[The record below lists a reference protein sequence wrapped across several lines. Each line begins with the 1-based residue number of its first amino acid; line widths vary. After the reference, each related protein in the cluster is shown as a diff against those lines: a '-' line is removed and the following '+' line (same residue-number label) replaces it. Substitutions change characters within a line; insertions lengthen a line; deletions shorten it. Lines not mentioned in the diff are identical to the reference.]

1 MRKQLC
7 ATTRRELWRCRGRIR
22 TRHFQPP
29 HLSAML
35 QRAALTTMTETANMA
50 TNKGPL
56 DGLRVLDLTRVL
68 AGPFATMALGDLG
81 ADVIKIEHPGRG
93 DDTRHWGPPFI
104 QGEAAYYLCVNRN
117 KRSVAVD
124 FKRPKGLE
132 ILRRLAAKSDV
143 FIENF
148 LPGKLESVGLGYQ
161 ALSELNPGL
170 IYCSIT
176 GYGSDGPAAHRP
188 GYDVITQ
195 GMYGLMSITGSPSDE
210 GGEPAK
216 TGVAMVD
223 LATGLFAHGAILAA
237 LHSRHRTGRGQKV
250 DCSLMETQL
259 ACLVNIG
266 QNWLVGATKEAKT
279 WGTAHES
286 IVPYQAFSC
295 KDGKYMVGAGNDKQF
310 EKLANAVGMPQLCN
324 DPRFGT
330 NRDRA
335 QNRKALIGILE
346 TYFLTKT
353 RTELD
358 ELFEAIGGLPCGP
371 LRNIGEAFQDEQAQ
385 HRGMVVKVAHPTIGD
400 LPLAGIPVKYSGT
413 KPSIRSAPP
422 LLGQDTKDVLQS
434 FLKYT
439 AEEVEEMEREK
450 VISCYHARQCSEKS
464 TQFKGR

>member
-1 MRKQLC
+1 
-7 ATTRRELWRCRGRIR
+7 
-22 TRHFQPP
+22 
-29 HLSAML
+29 ML

-216 TGVAMVD
+216 TG
-223 LATGLFAHGAILAA
+223 I
-237 LHSRHRTGRGQKV
+237 
-250 DCSLMETQL
+250 
-259 ACLVNIG
+259 
-266 QNWLVGATKEAKT
+266 
-279 WGTAHES
+279 
-286 IVPYQAFSC
+286 
-295 KDGKYMVGAGNDKQF
+295 
-310 EKLANAVGMPQLCN
+310 
-324 DPRFGT
+324 
-330 NRDRA
+330 
-335 QNRKALIGILE
+335 
-346 TYFLTKT
+346 
-353 RTELD
+353 
-358 ELFEAIGGLPCGP
+358 
-371 LRNIGEAFQDEQAQ
+371 
-385 HRGMVVKVAHPTIGD
+385 
-400 LPLAGIPVKYSGT
+400 
-413 KPSIRSAPP
+413 
-422 LLGQDTKDVLQS
+422 
-434 FLKYT
+434 
-439 AEEVEEMEREK
+439 
-450 VISCYHARQCSEKS
+450 
-464 TQFKGR
+464 